1 MIDDDVDGPA
11 RDGVEMTY
19 LTTRNIGALE
29 VAATSKRG
37 RAAIGALGRWK
48 ASLVRTR
55 RSSVWA

>member
-29 VAATSKRG
+29 GAATSKRE
-37 RAAIGALGRWK
+37 RAAIGAFGDGEATLW
-48 ASLVRTR
+48 RTR
-55 RSSVWA
+55 SAA